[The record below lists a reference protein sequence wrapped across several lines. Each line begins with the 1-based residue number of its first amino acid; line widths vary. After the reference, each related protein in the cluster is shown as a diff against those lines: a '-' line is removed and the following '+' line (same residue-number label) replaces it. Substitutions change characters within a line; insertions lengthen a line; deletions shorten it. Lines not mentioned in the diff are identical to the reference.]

1 MAGTPQQPPDD
12 FVALF
17 EQHHP
22 RALRLAYLL
31 SRDRAASEDVA
42 AAAMARVFERWRRGG
57 IDDVWRYL
65 ATVVVNEV
73 RRRGRRA
80 ALEQRAL
87 TLAPR
92 ATAGEDTDGATVDRD
107 LLRRLLAELS
117 QRQREVLVLRYYAD
131 MSEADIAATLGCSPG
146 SVKTHASR
154 GLARLRA
161 AMPRDE
167 VDA

>member
-1 MAGTPQQPPDD
+1 MAGVPQQPPDG
-12 FVALF
+12 FAPLF

-31 SRDRAASEDVA
+31 SRDRSAAEDVA

-65 ATVVVNEV
+65 ATAVVNEV

-80 ALEQRAL
+80 AMEQRAL
-87 TLAPR
+87 ALEPR
-92 ATAGEDTDGATVDRD
+92 GATSADASAGVVDRD
-107 LLRRLLAELS
+107 LLRQLLAGLP
-117 QRQREVLVLRYYAD
+117 QWQREVLVLRYFGD
-131 MSEADIAATLGCSPG
+131 MSEADIATALGVSPG

-154 GLARLRA
+154 GLARLRGA
-161 AMPRDE
+161 TTKDE